1 MLRWKFVQIAVL
13 CALVAGGACSS
24 DGADEAAEQTGEV
37 TSIDDL
43 LVSGVGV
50 LALGC
55 TSIASAGSGVVLGAP
70 GQVVTVAH
78 TVAGATSIRVVGADG
93 TEYEASVVAFDP
105 DADLAVLDV
114 DGFNTPALTVGDVR
128 LGDGTQIRWSI
139 DEGVTSRQVEITQ
152 RLAITIDDIYGAATA
167 QRSGFEFSGE
177 VIGGDSGGPIISSN
191 GDVLGIVYARSRSR
205 PGTAFA
211 TDADQI
217 TAVLADA
224 GGDPVNNGPCV

>member
-1 MLRWKFVQIAVL
+1 MLRWKFVQIPVV
-13 CALVAGGACSS
+13 CALLVGGACSS
-24 DGADEAAEQTGEV
+24 DGTDEPQEQTGGV
-37 TSIDDL
+37 ASIDDV

-55 TSIASAGSGVVLGAP
+55 GSAASAGSGVVLGAP

-78 TVAGATSIRVVGADG
+78 TVAGATSIRVVDADG
-93 TEYEASVVAFDP
+93 TGYEASVVAFDP

-114 DGFNTPALTVGDVR
+114 DGFDTPALTVGDVR
-128 LGDGTQIRWSI
+128 LGDGTLIRWSV

-152 RLAITIDDIYGAATA
+152 RLAITIDDIYGSAPAK
-167 QRSGFEFSGE
+167 RSGFEFSGE
-177 VIGGDSGGPIISSN
+177 VVGGDSGGPIISSD

-205 PGTAFA
+205 PDTAFA
-211 TDADQI
+211 TDGDQI

-224 GGDPVNNGPCV
+224 GADAVDNGTCV